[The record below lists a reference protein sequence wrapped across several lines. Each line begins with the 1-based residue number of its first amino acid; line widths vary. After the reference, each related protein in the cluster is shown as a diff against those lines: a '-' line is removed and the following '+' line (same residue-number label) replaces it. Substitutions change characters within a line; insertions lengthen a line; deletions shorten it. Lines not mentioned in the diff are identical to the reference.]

1 MIRRFNRY
9 ELKYMVTAADRDAML
24 QEMLGYMKPDR
35 EGVDGCYDVSSLYH
49 DTYDLSCYRAK
60 IDGINYRRK
69 LRIRSYG
76 PVPAGTNPKVMVE
89 IKQRINRTTQKRRL
103 ALPLREAYALCS
115 DGTLARPLEDDL
127 DRATAEEIQ
136 FLVGAQQLSPKCV
149 ISYRRQALM
158 GSAYEPGLRITFDED
173 LRVSDASR
181 GLELG
186 AEQLR
191 FLRPDRL
198 ILEVKMNDV
207 MPLWITRLLASRSV
221 TVIRF
226 SKYCAGMAR
235 MRGLDRAGDYDG

>member
-9 ELKYMVTAADRDAML
+9 ELKYLVTAADRDAML
-24 QEMLGYMKPDR
+24 PTMLGYMRPDR
-35 EGVDGCYDVSSLYH
+35 EGDRGVYPVSSLYH

-76 PVPAGTNPKVMVE
+76 MVPTGTNPKVMVE

-103 ALPLREAYALCS
+103 ALPLHEAYVLCS
-115 DGTLARPLEDDL
+115 EGRLERELDDEL
-127 DRATAEEIQ
+127 DRATAEEIT

-158 GSAYEPGLRITFDED
+158 GSTYEPGLRITFDEN

-181 GLELG
+181 GLEPG
-186 AEQLR
+186 AEQIR
-191 FLRPDRL
+191 FLAPDRL
-198 ILEVKMNDV
+198 ILEVKTNDV

-221 TVIRF
+221 TVVRY
-226 SKYCAGMAR
+226 SKYCAGMAKL
-235 MRGLDRAGDYDG
+235 RGLGRPGDFDG